1 MVVTIAL
8 ALAVP
13 SFVLQPGAPAYAQ
26 SPMLTAWLAAN
37 SQCKG
42 GHAGDPKTAATC
54 AKRDQIG
61 ARLKRRGCA
70 YQEDGDW
77 WKCPH

>member
-1 MVVTIAL
+1 MVAIAL
-8 ALAVP
+8 TLAV
-13 SFVLQPGAPAYAQ
+13 PGAPARAQ

-37 SQCKG
+37 GECKA
-42 GHAGDPKTAATC
+42 GHGDPAKTAEAC